1 MSEGAGNGALLF
13 YRTKPDAAENDFVPH
28 SPQAYACSEESIMSN
43 EQKAQDQQPR
53 QGQEQAQQ
61 QNQGAAQQAE
71 QGNEAKATDVDG
83 LKDKK
88 PEELTPDELRLMADT
103 MPGEGPGD

>member
-1 MSEGAGNGALLF
+1 MGIEQQAQEQDVQAQDAQQPSN
-13 YRTKPDAAENDFVPH
+13 DAAQHAD
-28 SPQAYACSEESIMSN
+28 
-43 EQKAQDQQPR
+43 
-53 QGQEQAQQ
+53 
-61 QNQGAAQQAE
+61 
-71 QGNEAKATDVDG
+71 TDG